1 MATLIKESNEIPLF
15 EIKATFEDK
24 NIYQRIVKTNGR
36 SKNELRT
43 IVNQLPTAT
52 IHIFS
57 EENFERL
64 KQIEKELN
72 EKIESR
78 KETKSLK
85 DIIFKF
91 LEI

>member
-1 MATLIKESNEIPLF
+1 MATKIKESTENPLF
-15 EIKATFEDK
+15 EIKSTSVDK
-24 NIYQRIVKTNGR
+24 NIYQRIVKSKGR
-36 SKNELRT
+36 SKNELKT

-57 EENFERL
+57 EENFDKL

-78 KETKSLK
+78 KEIKSLK
-85 DIIFKF
+85 DIVFTF